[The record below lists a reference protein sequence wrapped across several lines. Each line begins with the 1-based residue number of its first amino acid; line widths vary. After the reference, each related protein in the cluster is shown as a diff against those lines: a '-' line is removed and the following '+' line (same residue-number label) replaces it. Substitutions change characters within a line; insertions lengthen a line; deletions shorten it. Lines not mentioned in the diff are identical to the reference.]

1 MTLKTI
7 AGCLTGLAVALSAHA
22 AGANTLVEELQ
33 GLLESHPQIEGSR
46 QTVLAAEEQVDQAFA
61 GYLPKVNLLGDAGW
75 EHVDTP
81 STRAR
86 TSTGGSGTFDG
97 QRRTAGI
104 VATQLL
110 YDGGLTSSS
119 YGSAQLQNTQA
130 NTELS
135 ATRQNVLFEGI
146 SAYLTVMRQRELVR
160 LSAQNEDNI
169 KRQLNLEDERVR
181 RGSGIAVDVL
191 QAKSRLQLAK
201 ERRVATEGAL
211 RDAITRYVQVFGH
224 APDESKM
231 TAPAAP
237 LGAIPETIDEVI
249 AIALQENPSITSAQT
264 QIAIADEQVD
274 AAHAGYLPTVNLEV
288 AGNYNH
294 DKDYVTNRRDVSV
307 LVKANWNIFNGFATR
322 AGVARASF
330 EHAASQNNQQYVRR
344 KIEEQARLAW
354 QALDTAR
361 QRVALLENA
370 VNIADEVFTSRR
382 RLREAGKENA
392 ITVLDAENEVFTAR
406 INYTAALYDARLAS
420 YQVLLAMGRLGEP
433 SVVAQDGGKA
443 LAVRTDG

>member
-7 AGCLTGLAVALSAHA
+7 AGCLTGLAVALA
-22 AGANTLVEELQ
+22 AQAANAETLVEELQ
-33 GLLESHPQIEGSR
+33 GLLDSHPQIEGGR
-46 QTVLAAEEQVDQAFA
+46 QTVNAAEEQVRQAFA
-61 GYLPKVNLLGDAGW
+61 GYLPKVNVIGDGGY

-81 STRAR
+81 STRAA
-86 TSTGGSGTFDG
+86 TSDGTWDG
-97 QRRTAGI
+97 QRRTVGV

-110 YDGGLTSSS
+110 YDGGLTSST
-119 YGSAQLQNTQA
+119 YGSAKLQNTQA
-130 NTELS
+130 ETDLA

-146 SAYLTVMRQRELVR
+146 SSYLTVMRQRELVR
-160 LSAQNEDNI
+160 LSGQNEDNI

-191 QAKSRLQLAK
+191 QAKSRLQLSK

-211 RDAITRYVQVFGH
+211 KDAITRYVQVFGH
-224 APDESKM
+224 APDMDKM
-231 TAPAAP
+231 AAPAAP
-237 LGAIPETIDEVI
+237 LGAIPETLDEVV
-249 AIALQENPSITSAQT
+249 AIALQENPSITSAATQT
-264 QIAIADEQVD
+264 AVAGEQQD

-307 LVKANWNIFNGFATR
+307 LVRANWNIFNGFATR
-322 AGVARASF
+322 AGVAKASF

-344 KIEEQARLAW
+344 KVEEQARLAW
-354 QALDTAR
+354 QALETAR

-406 INYTAALYDARLAS
+406 INYTAALYDARLAA

-433 SVVAQDGGKA
+433 GVVAQDGGKT
-443 LAVRTDG
+443 LPLKTSG

>member
-7 AGCLTGLAVALSAHA
+7 AGCLTGLAVALA
-22 AGANTLVEELQ
+22 AQAANAETLVEELQ
-33 GLLESHPQIEGSR
+33 GLLDSHPQIEGSR
-46 QTVLAAEEQVDQAFA
+46 QTVNAAGEQVNQAFA
-61 GYLPKVNLLGDAGW
+61 GYLPKVNVIGDGGY
-75 EHVDTP
+75 EYVDTP
-81 STRAR
+81 STRAA
-86 TSTGGSGTFDG
+86 TSDGTWDG
-97 QRRTAGI
+97 QRRTVGV

-110 YDGGLTSSS
+110 YDGGLTAST
-119 YGSAQLQNTQA
+119 YGSAKLQNTQA
-130 NTELS
+130 ETDLA

-191 QAKSRLQLAK
+191 QAKSRLQLSK

-211 RDAITRYVQVFGH
+211 KDALTRYVQVFGH
-224 APDESKM
+224 APEMDKM

-237 LGAIPETIDEVI
+237 LGAIPETLDEVV
-249 AIALQENPSITSAQT
+249 AIALQENPSITSASTQT
-264 QIAIADEQVD
+264 AIASEQQD

-294 DKDYVTNRRDVSV
+294 DKDYVSNRRDVSV
-307 LVKANWNIFNGFATR
+307 LVRANWNIFNGFATR
-322 AGVARASF
+322 AGVAKASF
-330 EHAASQNNQQYVRR
+330 EHAASQTNQQHVRR
-344 KIEEQARLAW
+344 KVEEQARLAW

-392 ITVLDAENEVFTAR
+392 ITVLDAENEVYTAR
-406 INYTAALYDARLAS
+406 INYTAALYDARLAA
-420 YQVLLAMGRLGEP
+420 YQVLLAMGRLGDP
-433 SVVAQDGGKA
+433 GVVAQDGGKA
-443 LAVRTDG
+443 LPLNTSG